1 MVTFQ
6 SVQRQSSQVMP
17 EHLCGRPYQAA
28 ELAFGS
34 AVVPFC
40 GNERLGCECHRVK
53 SQLSNI
59 VYCFLHEYRV
69 YSEQASKLDCTR
81 TRREPSMAAALTK
94 CIRTVARTRASCEGL
109 KLLVCHSW
117 YWRRGIILTEVDS
130 NEPEFAFTNLF
141 TGSPEFGSLSLLLP
155 CLKRRCPRVG
165 EERTKPGRRSS
176 CLCFRFFH
184 ARPAFVS
191 CYCCGD
197 GLNSIDGHSRSGVLA
212 LVALKGIRFRC
223 LKASVPFSQ
232 SARCGLNESR
242 GTQQDDICWS
252 KIHYKCCCSVLVVEI
267 ELNFTCTVSDRMRG
281 AMR

>member
-1 MVTFQ
+1 
-6 SVQRQSSQVMP
+6 MP
-17 EHLCGRPYQAA
+17 QGEV
-28 ELAFGS
+28 S
-34 AVVPFC
+34 AVQH
-40 GNERLGCECHRVK
+40 RLLLPV
-53 SQLSNI
+53 
-59 VYCFLHEYRV
+59 EYRV

-176 CLCFRFFH
+176 CPNLLD
-184 ARPAFVS
+184 AVS
-191 CYCCGD
+191 MSQGV
-197 GLNSIDGHSRSGVLA
+197 HSRMTYAGPRSITNA
-212 LVALKGIRFRC
+212 VAVYL
-223 LKASVPFSQ
+223 
-232 SARCGLNESR
+232 
-242 GTQQDDICWS
+242 
-252 KIHYKCCCSVLVVEI
+252 
-267 ELNFTCTVSDRMRG
+267 
-281 AMR
+281 